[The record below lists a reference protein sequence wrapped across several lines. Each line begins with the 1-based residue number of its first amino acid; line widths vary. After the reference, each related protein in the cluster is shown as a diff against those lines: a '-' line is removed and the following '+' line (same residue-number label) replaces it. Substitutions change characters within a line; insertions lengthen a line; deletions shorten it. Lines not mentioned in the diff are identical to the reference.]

1 MKIRGM
7 EIDLCPECE
16 LKIKLAERIHAAQP
30 RARALR
36 TWRTLLTRCGNRDGN
51 NPSYEYTEVRM
62 TQAEFL
68 AWAIPAYQEY
78 LEQHPESFLP
88 EETKDTA
95 SLDRIDPKGHYE
107 IGNLQVISM
116 GENARLSNQHR
127 NVHAPEG
134 MAWCSICQQYLPVDQ
149 FAKSTRRFNGLQKRC
164 RQCEH
169 IKRGR
174 GDPRYAARGIDNH
187 NATITKEQG
196 QAIRDRYLAGGV
208 LMRELA
214 AENEVSKACVQEIV
228 ARKKRWVDLV

>member
-30 RARALR
+30 RNRALR
-36 TWRTLLTRCGNRDGN
+36 IWRALLLRCGNRDGN
-51 NPSYEYTEVRM
+51 NPSYEHTEVRM

-88 EETKDTA
+88 EKPKDTA
-95 SLDRIDPKGHYE
+95 SLDRIDPNGHYE
-107 IGNLQVISM
+107 IGNLQIISM

-127 NVHAPEG
+127 NVHAPKG
-134 MAWCSICQQYLPVDQ
+134 MAWCSVCRQYLPVAN
-149 FAKSTRRFNGLQKRC
+149 FAKANKRFNGLQKRC
-164 RQCEH
+164 RECQH
-169 IKRGR
+169 IQNGC
-174 GDPRYAARGIDNH
+174 GDLPGGARDMDNH
-187 NATITKEQG
+187 KSILTKEQG

-208 LMRELA
+208 LIRELA
-214 AENEVSKACVQEIV
+214 AEYEVSKASVHEIV
-228 ARKKRWVDLV
+228 TRKKRWGDLV